1 MNRLPLETRVRILSA
16 LVEGNSIR
24 ATSRMV
30 GVSKDTA
37 QKLLEDVGDACEA
50 YHDENVRDL
59 NIMLIQ
65 CDEIWTFCKAKES
78 NIKPK
83 DRRETIGDMWTWTA
97 MDAQRKLVITWTLG
111 KRTPRF
117 ARRFMEDL
125 AGRVKTIVQISTDGF
140 GMYKPQIQRYFAKRA
155 DYGMDIKTYGRDM
168 ETYETRYSP
177 PTVIDRRRI
186 RVLGVPDERYISTS
200 IIERQNLTI
209 ENVDAAFHEL
219 DQWLL
224 QEDGQPATSARA
236 ALHVLQFLPGSLNA
250 QDDSGDCLAVDGPH
264 LDASRS
270 REPARSHP
278 RGGCG
283 LTNDPQR
290 IKNTVE
296 Q

>member
-1 MNRLPLETRVRILSA
+1 MNRLPLEQRVRILSA

-30 GVSKDTA
+30 GVSKDTV

-59 NIMLIQ
+59 NVMLIQ

-125 AGRVKTIVQISTDGF
+125 ASRVKTIVQISTDGF
-140 GMYKPQIQRYFAKRA
+140 GMYKPQIQRYFGKRA
-155 DYGMDIKTYGRDM
+155 DYGMDVKTYGRDL
-168 ETYETRYSP
+168 ESYATRYSP
-177 PTVIDRRRI
+177 PKVLERRRI
-186 RVLGVPDERYISTS
+186 SVLGVPDERYISTS
-200 IIERQNLTI
+200 HIERQNLTMRMSMRRFTRLT
-209 ENVDAAFHEL
+209 NGFSKKMMN
-219 DQWLL
+219 L
-224 QEDGQPATSARA
+224 QRA
-236 ALHVLQFLPGSLNA
+236 LALHYMHYNFCRVHSTLKTTPA
-250 QDDSGDCLAVDGPH
+250 I
-264 LDASRS
+264 ASRLTD
-270 REPARSHP
+270 RIWTLHDLANLPDLI
-278 RGGCG
+278 RG
-283 LTNDPQR
+283 
-290 IKNTVE
+290 E
-296 Q
+296 AAA